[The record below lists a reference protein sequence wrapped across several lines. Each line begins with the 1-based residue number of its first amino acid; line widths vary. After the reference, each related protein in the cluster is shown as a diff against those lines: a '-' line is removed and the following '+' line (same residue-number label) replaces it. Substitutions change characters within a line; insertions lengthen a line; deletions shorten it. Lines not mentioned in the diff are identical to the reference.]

1 MASDIKAMSAELAR
15 DPDSP
20 IYLELGEA
28 LRARGQLDAATR
40 VVLTGLERHPDS
52 IEGQDLYARILA
64 DAGEFAQARQV
75 WLGVLH
81 LVPKHLGA
89 HKGLGYLSFGTGD
102 LDDALDHLESALA
115 IDPMDPSV
123 VRALR
128 IVRETAEEEET
139 QEAEAQAATAGQ
151 PVFSGLEGADRG
163 LLLVDDRGR
172 VLGGGVRSGGGAD
185 VSDVAA
191 AYLAGAAQEAER
203 TARLLGLGE
212 WRWMIGEGPDG
223 NAYVTQPAP
232 GALLLIVRDRS
243 VPAGRLAHLAERAA
257 SVARAWLERQQL

>member
-15 DPDSP
+15 NPTSP
-20 IYLELGEA
+20 VYLELGEA

-40 VVLTGLERHPDS
+40 VALAGLERHPNS

-64 DAGEFAQARQV
+64 DAGEFAQARRV
-75 WLGVLH
+75 WLSLLEAEPRH
-81 LVPKHLGA
+81 MGA
-89 HKGLGYLSFGTGD
+89 HKGLGFLSFGIGD
-102 LDDALDHLESALA
+102 LNDALDHLESALA

-128 IVRETAEEEET
+128 IVRETAEEEEA
-139 QEAEAQAATAGQ
+139 QEEEIRAAEAGQ

-172 VLGGGVRSGGGAD
+172 VLGGGVRDDRGTDA
-185 VSDVAA
+185 SDAAA

-203 TARLLGLGE
+203 TARLLGLGN
-212 WRWMIGEGPDG
+212 WRWMIGEGPAG

-232 GALLLIVRDRS
+232 DALLLIVRDRS
-243 VPAGRLAHLAERAA
+243 VPAGRLTHLAERAA
-257 SVARAWLERQQL
+257 DVARAWLERQRL